1 MRKALAATAILIG
14 LAVPLVASAAPVKT
28 KAATAAAAPYKL
40 PASYQAVYCYPTGSY
55 WTGQR
60 ASYPEYYAANDA
72 YYRSQYGAGTMYCP
86 N

>member
-1 MRKALAATAILIG
+1 MRKAIAAVSLVIG
-14 LAVPLVASAAPVKT
+14 LAVPLAASAAVK
-28 KAATAAAAPYKL
+28 TAAAAPYKL

-60 ASYPEYYAANDA
+60 ASYPDYYATNDA
-72 YYRSQYGAGTMYCP
+72 YYRSTYGAGTMYCP